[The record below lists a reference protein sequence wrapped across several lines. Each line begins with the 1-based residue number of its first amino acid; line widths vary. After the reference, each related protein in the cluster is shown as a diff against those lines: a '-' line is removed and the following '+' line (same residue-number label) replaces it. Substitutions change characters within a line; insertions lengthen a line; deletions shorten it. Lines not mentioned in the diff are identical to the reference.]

1 MNKTL
6 TTTKLLQALEICK
19 SLAALQGQPS
29 ELPYRAIALFC
40 EIAREPSELLRLSQQ
55 YATETQEAFEA
66 VYKYGT
72 SADNWRI
79 NCSLG
84 FGVKDHCSILS
95 FFLNLYRQEFTFFT
109 GNFNS
114 PEAIC
119 ELLKD
124 WKGID
129 LTPLLEERFIEGRAS
144 RLSYG
149 GV

>member
-1 MNKTL
+1 MNETL
-6 TTTKLLQALEICK
+6 TQTFLQALEACK
-19 SLAALQGQPS
+19 SLAAFPGQPS
-29 ELPYRAIALFC
+29 ELPYRAIELFC
-40 EIAREPSELLRLSQQ
+40 EIAIEPSQLLRLSQH
-55 YATETQEAFEA
+55 YAAESKEAFEA

-72 SADNWRI
+72 NADNWRV

-95 FFLNLYRQEFTFFT
+95 FFLNLYSQEFTFFT

-114 PEAIC
+114 PQVIC

-129 LTPLLEERFIEGRAS
+129 LTPLLEERLVGGQAGH
-144 RLSYG
+144 LSYG